1 MTRAA
6 SLPVLPSGGPASEP
20 ADGAWAAALLMQSVE
35 DLDLAER
42 VGRALAATGY
52 GPLRDIQVTVQ
63 TRLVILAG
71 QAPSYHLKQVAQA
84 ATLAVPGVD
93 RVRNDLEV
101 GRPG

>member
-1 MTRAA
+1 MNRAA
-6 SLPVLPSGGPASEP
+6 SLLVLPAGEP
-20 ADGAWAAALLMQSVE
+20 ADGAQAAALLMQMVE

-52 GPLRDIQVTVQ
+52 GPMRDIQVTVQ
-63 TRLVILAG
+63 ARLVILEG
-71 QAPSYHLKQVAQA
+71 RAPSYYLKQVAQA
-84 ATLAVPGVD
+84 SALAVPGVE